1 MSDFQ
6 RTVQEITACVKSR
19 TPLIVVMTCER
30 DRAESALK
38 VVSANTN
45 ISIEYN
51 TALGGFKKIG
61 DGEEGRRV
69 ADPLLYVAD
78 EIKKKSGTV
87 YALGD
92 MRGLGSNNELVEKAV
107 GVVRLASDCG
117 ATLILI
123 TNETVYEE
131 LGRLAI
137 FVKLDL
143 PSKKEREGM
152 IRDFIAENNIK
163 TLLPEK
169 IAQAAVVL
177 GGYTGLQLK
186 NVMNYALNTGE
197 GFTFENLC
205 AVAME
210 KDRVFG
216 KSPAVKHVAVRD
228 VHVAGM
234 DGVKDWLLKK
244 QKIFFSPDEELRA
257 KYINPPRGA
266 LMVGVPGCG
275 KSLTARFISC
285 EWHLP
290 LYRFDLGAVFS
301 ENVGASEANLRRALD
316 HIGSVSPCVVWI
328 DEIEKEL
335 AAGRDNETAQ
345 RILGAFLF
353 WLQENAD
360 RVFLLATA
368 NDLTK
373 LPPELF
379 RKGRFDE
386 VFFVDLP
393 AQSERKNAINLFA
406 KLSLT
411 VQLTDEEVDALA
423 KMSEGFSYADIE
435 WAIKTVA
442 EEEYTLGM
450 CGSYTRLDS
459 VFQRTVGIL
468 SRNREYI
475 ETLRKWGKESA
486 ASASGR
492 K

>member
-6 RTVQEITACVKSR
+6 KTVQEITACVKIH
-19 TPLIVVMTCER
+19 TPLIIVMTGER
-30 DRAESALK
+30 DRAEAALK
-38 VVSANTN
+38 AVSENTK
-45 ISIEYN
+45 IPVEYH

-61 DGEEGRRV
+61 AKEAGEKV
-69 ADPLLYVAD
+69 SDPFLYVAE
-78 EIKKKSGTV
+78 EIEKKSGTV

-92 MRGLGSNNELVEKAV
+92 TRGLTEDNALVEKAI
-107 GVVRLASDCG
+107 GVVRLAADCG
-117 ATLILI
+117 ATLVIV
-123 TNETVYEE
+123 TNETVFPE
-131 LGRLAI
+131 LGKLAAC
-137 FVKLDL
+137 VKLDL
-143 PSKKEREGM
+143 PSKNEREEM
-152 IRDFIAENNIK
+152 IKEFIAEKQIK
-163 TLLPEK
+163 TIAPEK

-177 GGYTGLQLK
+177 SGYTAFQLK
-186 NVMNYALNTGE
+186 TVMRYALGSDE
-197 GFTFENLC
+197 GFTYENLC
-205 AVAME
+205 RVAME
-210 KDRVFG
+210 KDKIFG
-216 KSPAVKHVAVRD
+216 KNPAVKHINVRN
-228 VHVAGM
+228 VHVAGL

-244 QKIFFSPDEELRA
+244 QKIFFSPDDDLGA
-257 KYINPPRGA
+257 KYLNPPRGVF
-266 LMVGVPGCG
+266 MVGVPGCG
-275 KSLTARFISC
+275 KSLTARLVSC

-290 LYRFDLGAVFS
+290 LYRFDIGAVFGDS
-301 ENVGASEANLRRALD
+301 IGASEANLRRALD
-316 HIGSVSPCVVWI
+316 YIGSVSPCIVWI

-335 AAGRDNETAQ
+335 AVWHDNEAAQ

-360 RVFLLATA
+360 RLFLIATA
-368 NDLTK
+368 NDSTK
-373 LPPELF
+373 IPPELF

-393 AQSERKNAINLFA
+393 NETERKEAINMFA

-411 VQLTDEEVDALA
+411 VRLTEEEVDALA

-459 VFQRTVGIL
+459 VFQRTVGTL

-475 ETLRKWGKESA
+475 ESLRKWGKECA

-492 K
+492 R

>member
-6 RTVQEITACVKSR
+6 KTVQEITVCVRIR
-19 TPLIVVMTCER
+19 TPLIILMTNER

-38 VVSANTN
+38 AVSANEN
-45 ISIEYN
+45 VPMEYY
-51 TALGGFKKIG
+51 TALGGFKKIVG
-61 DGEEGRRV
+61 GAGKKV
-69 ADPLLYVAD
+69 ADPFLYIAE
-78 EIKKKSGTV
+78 EIEKDSGTV

-92 MRGLGSNNELVEKAV
+92 MRGLTSDNELVGKAI
-107 GVVRLASDCG
+107 GVVRLASEKG
-117 ATLILI
+117 ATVILV
-123 TNETVYEE
+123 TSETVYEE
-131 LGRLAI
+131 LGKLAT

-143 PSKKEREGM
+143 PTKRERENM
-152 IRDFIAENNIK
+152 IRDFMAENQIR
-163 TLLPEK
+163 TLAPEK
-169 IAQAAVVL
+169 IIQTAVVL
-177 GGYTGLQLK
+177 GGYTALQLK
-186 NVMNYALNTGE
+186 TVMNYALNTGD

-205 AVAME
+205 QVAMD
-210 KDRVFG
+210 KDKIFG
-216 KSPAVKHVAVRD
+216 KNPAVKHINVRD
-228 VHVAGM
+228 VHVAGL
-234 DGVKDWLLKK
+234 DGVKEWLIKK
-244 QKIFFSPDEELRA
+244 QKIFYSPDEELGT
-257 KYINPPRGA
+257 KFLNPPRGM

-275 KSLTARFISC
+275 KSLTARLVAC

-290 LYRFDLGAVFS
+290 LYRFDIGAVFS
-301 ENVGASEANLRRALD
+301 GSAGESEANLRRALD
-316 HIGSVSPCVVWI
+316 YIGSVSPCIVWI

-335 AAGRDNETAQ
+335 AAGHDNEAAK

-353 WLQENAD
+353 WLQENAH
-360 RVFLLATA
+360 RMFLIATA

-393 AQSERKNAINLFA
+393 TESERKEAINLFS

-411 VQLTDEEVDALA
+411 MRLTEEEVDALA
-423 KMSEGFSYADIE
+423 KISDGFSYADIE

-459 VFQRTVGIL
+459 VFQRTVGAL

-475 ETLRKWGKESA
+475 ETIRKWGKDSA
-486 ASASGR
+486 APASGR

>member
-6 RTVQEITACVKSR
+6 KTVQEITACVKIR
-19 TPLIVVMTCER
+19 TPLIVVMTGER

-38 VVSANTN
+38 AVSADTG
-45 ISIEYN
+45 IPVEYY
-51 TALGGFKKIG
+51 TALSGFKRLGSGETGKKAPDPFLYIAEQIQKR
-61 DGEEGRRV
+61 DGT
-69 ADPLLYVAD
+69 A
-78 EIKKKSGTV
+78 

-92 MRGLGSNNELVEKAV
+92 MRGLADDGELAEKAI
-107 GVVRLASDCG
+107 GVVRLAAECG
-117 ATLILI
+117 ATVILV
-123 TNETVYEE
+123 TNGFVFEE
-131 LGRLAI
+131 LGKLAT

-143 PSKKEREGM
+143 PTKNERETM
-152 IRDFIAENNIK
+152 IRDFITDNRIK
-163 TLLPEK
+163 TMLPEK
-169 IAQAAVVL
+169 IAQTAVIL
-177 GGYTGLQLK
+177 GGYTALQLK
-186 NVMNYALNTGE
+186 TVMNYALNTGD
-197 GFTFENLC
+197 GFTFENLLQ
-205 AVAME
+205 VAME
-210 KDRVFG
+210 KDKIFG
-216 KSPAVKHVAVRD
+216 KNPAVRHINVRD
-228 VHVAGM
+228 VHVAGL
-234 DGVKDWLLKK
+234 DGVKEWLLKK
-244 QKIFFSPDEELRA
+244 QKIFYSPDEELGT
-257 KYINPPRGA
+257 KYLNPPRGV

-275 KSLTARFISC
+275 KSLTARLVSC

-290 LYRFDLGAVFS
+290 LYRFDIGAVFS
-301 ENVGASEANLRRALD
+301 GSMGESEANLRRALD
-316 HIGSVSPCVVWI
+316 YIGSVSPCVVWI

-335 AAGRDNETAQ
+335 AAGHDNEAAK

-360 RVFLLATA
+360 RMFLIATA

-393 AQSERKNAINLFA
+393 TEAERKDAINLFA

-411 VQLTDEEVDALA
+411 VRLTEEEVDALA
-423 KMSEGFSYADIE
+423 KMSDGFSYADIE

-450 CGSYTRLDS
+450 CGSYTRIDS
-459 VFQRTVGIL
+459 VFQRTVGTL

-475 ETLRKWGKESA
+475 ETLRRLGKDSA
-486 ASASGR
+486 VPASGR